1 MIPPAFIDDLLAR
14 TDIVDVIEP
23 HVVLKKA
30 GRITQDCVRF
40 TKKSPPAFRSAKTSN
55 FITASDAR
63 PLDPHSSS

>member
-30 GRITQDCVRF
+30 DRITQDSARF
-40 TKKSPPAFRSAKTSN
+40 TKKSPPVFRSAKTSN
-55 FITASDAR
+55 FITASDVR
-63 PLDPHSSS
+63 PLGLRSSS